1 MRHLIHAIHG
11 LMRQCKDVVVL
22 NMTVGYFVSQL
33 EIAGEVWGLMRTVL
47 LAKVSN
53 EGKGK
58 KAGDVL
64 SEVGD
69 FVAHLEKERWR
80 EYVLSQ
86 SPECV
91 PRKLRE
97 ILDGLNVAV
106 RKAELLSVAP
116 IVTSASELNA
126 AVLDFMQLKKVLPEG
141 NEEFLQILEDAIE
154 LFG

>member
-11 LMRQCKDVVVL
+11 LRRQCKDVVVFNL
-22 NMTVGYFVSQL
+22 TVGYFVSQL
-33 EIAGEVWGLMRTVL
+33 DRFGRLVRNVHKDVL
-47 LAKVSN
+47 EKVSD
-53 EGKGK
+53 EEKGK
-58 KAGDVL
+58 KVGDVL
-64 SEVGD
+64 NEFGD
-69 FVAHLEKERWR
+69 VVAHLEKERWR